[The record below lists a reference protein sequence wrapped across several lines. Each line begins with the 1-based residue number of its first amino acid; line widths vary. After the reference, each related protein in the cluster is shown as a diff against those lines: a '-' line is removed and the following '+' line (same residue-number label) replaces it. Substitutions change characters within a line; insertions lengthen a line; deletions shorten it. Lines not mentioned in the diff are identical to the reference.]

1 MLMCQATEDASFPC
15 DGFLQSLVERV
26 LAHHNIK
33 FHSKS
38 VQQAKGA
45 DLPLLP
51 AKSKPLAD
59 NAPNLN
65 LVSDAELEKAKQ
77 LMDVDFVK
85 NRIEK
90 SSPDFQ
96 YDVKKDFG
104 PAEEKCDWDS
114 SDDESLKAPPKK
126 ETPSLVPEK
135 SHGPLKPIAV
145 PATLKPLESL
155 NKPEAVPKPA
165 ESGMATAPKPSEGD
179 KPALAPAPARPANPV
194 DATAPATLDGLFGK
208 PADAKAKTLEP
219 PALSSALNAISNI
232 STKEKSS
239 LADDLD
245 ALLNGLDGSD
255 AESAKS
261 KKSSRTRHKKE
272 KNALKEKKQ
281 AGKTAEASILA
292 GTKTEADKP
301 KLDEAAA
308 RSGPKS
314 LLGDLPS
321 LASVPAVGGL
331 KPLGK
336 SAVAA
341 SQDVPFAEQLVSLLE
356 KKAVTAEP
364 VPKASVPATPAPE
377 TRPIPESRPAAP
389 IEIVDDISEEIVVG
403 QDEEDEEF
411 AAMLA
416 KAKKTNPPLPSALPS
431 KPDSQSAAE
440 QTPTPDAKVAD
451 TKPMAVA
458 QPNLDGSK
466 SATTPSDPA
475 VAVREEAKPVE
486 SAPKGQASLLGNLP
500 SLAKPAAAIPSLPE
514 PQSLSE
520 YNYEDDFE
528 GGHTD
533 DEIVFSDDGLSL
545 GSVHEDD
552 EF

>member
-1 MLMCQATEDASFPC
+1 
-15 DGFLQSLVERV
+15 
-26 LAHHNIK
+26 
-33 FHSKS
+33 
-38 VQQAKGA
+38 
-45 DLPLLP
+45 
-51 AKSKPLAD
+51 
-59 NAPNLN
+59 
-65 LVSDAELEKAKQ
+65 
-77 LMDVDFVK
+77 MDVDFVK

-90 SSPDFQ
+90 GSPDFQ

-135 SHGPLKPIAV
+135 SLGPLKPIAV
-145 PATLKPLESL
+145 SASLKPLESL

-219 PALSSALNAISNI
+219 PALSSALNAISA
-232 STKEKSS
+232 KEKSS

-272 KNALKEKKQ
+272 KSALKEKKQ

-321 LASVPAVGGL
+321 LASAPAVG
-331 KPLGK
+331 
-336 SAVAA
+336 
-341 SQDVPFAEQLVSLLE
+341 
-356 KKAVTAEP
+356 
-364 VPKASVPATPAPE
+364 
-377 TRPIPESRPAAP
+377 
-389 IEIVDDISEEIVVG
+389 
-403 QDEEDEEF
+403 
-411 AAMLA
+411 
-416 KAKKTNPPLPSALPS
+416 
-431 KPDSQSAAE
+431 
-440 QTPTPDAKVAD
+440 
-451 TKPMAVA
+451 
-458 QPNLDGSK
+458 
-466 SATTPSDPA
+466 
-475 VAVREEAKPVE
+475 
-486 SAPKGQASLLGNLP
+486 
-500 SLAKPAAAIPSLPE
+500 
-514 PQSLSE
+514 
-520 YNYEDDFE
+520 
-528 GGHTD
+528 
-533 DEIVFSDDGLSL
+533 
-545 GSVHEDD
+545 
-552 EF
+552 